1 MQYQPVIH
9 LAADGQSAKMRSRAF
24 SIMGSYGQYS
34 MWMGGIYENEYVEE
48 DGIWKLKKDQV
59 FNTYFINYAEGWKNN
74 QPRDP
79 PGISADNPPDSPP
92 TMIFEMY
99 PSAFLPPYH
108 YANPVTGN
116 TVGWDAAED

>member
-1 MQYQPVIH
+1 
-9 LAADGQSAKMRSRAF
+9 
-24 SIMGSYGQYS
+24 
-34 MWMGGIYENEYVEE
+34 
-48 DGIWKLKKDQV
+48 V

-74 QPRDP
+74 QPRQP

-92 TMIFEMY
+92 TTIFEMY

-116 TVGWDAAED
+116 AVGWDAGED